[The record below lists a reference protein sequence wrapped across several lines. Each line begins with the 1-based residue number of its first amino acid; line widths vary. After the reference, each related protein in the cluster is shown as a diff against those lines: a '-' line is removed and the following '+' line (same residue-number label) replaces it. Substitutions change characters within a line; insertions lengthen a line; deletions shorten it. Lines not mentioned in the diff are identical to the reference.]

1 MDSVQA
7 MSEVKTW
14 VDFALVVWK
23 DVWGYMAS
31 TGIGLAIGIF
41 LPQLKVRNRFNKGP
55 KPE

>member
-1 MDSVQA
+1 MVQDTLHA
-7 MSEVKTW
+7 LTEKTW

-31 TGIGLAIGIF
+31 TGLGLLIGVF
-41 LPQLKVRNRFNKGP
+41 LPQVKLRKRES

>member
-1 MDSVQA
+1 MVDSLQA
-7 MSEVKTW
+7 LTEKTW

-31 TGIGLAIGIF
+31 TGLGLIIGIF
-41 LPQLKVRNRFNKGP
+41 LPQVKLGKREP

>member
-1 MDSVQA
+1 MVQDTLQTL
-7 MSEVKTW
+7 SDKTW

-31 TGIGLAIGIF
+31 TGIGLIVGLL
-41 LPQLKVRNRFNKGP
+41 LPQVKLRKGP